1 MIILRDPSLVR
12 KMSTACGANSGT
24 CFVAALALDSPR
36 SFLKNTIV
44 YIPRDP
50 SQNGYRLRCLIQEP
64 TPVAVLILN
73 LAQSFLKEKSRSSFG
88 SGADKQNFW
97 GREAVLWRLLNSD
110 NRRAPTRSVSQFVR
124 TSCPGPERE
133 KKTAL
138 PGGGGVRRP
147 TKVRSI

>member
-64 TPVAVLILN
+64 ALVAALVFN
-73 LAQSFLKEKSRSSFG
+73 LAQNFLKEEVASHAVAELIDIMFTLAYKC
-88 SGADKQNFW
+88 KPK
-97 GREAVLWRLLNSD
+97 REGL
-110 NRRAPTRSVSQFVR
+110 
-124 TSCPGPERE
+124 
-133 KKTAL
+133 
-138 PGGGGVRRP
+138 
-147 TKVRSI
+147 